1 MAADNEPTV
10 SPTDSLEDRLRA
22 QVAREG
28 ERTVALR
35 SAALLGGGYEGEA
48 FLLTVGGEHAEG
60 ILNGAPSLY
69 WPELWGARALL
80 YVWDDDAADA
90 VIAGLANASWR
101 VREMCARVCT
111 ERVLGGQKKLARL
124 TTDAHPRVRAAGARA
139 LLAVALAGTASGR
152 DEKGEFAA
160 SVEQTLTA
168 MLRDPDRDVRRA
180 AQQSAD
186 ALRAA
191 RAQAD

>member
-1 MAADNEPTV
+1 MASHSEPAV
-10 SPTDSLEDRLRA
+10 VLTDPLEERLRA

-35 SAALLGGGYEGEA
+35 AAALLGGGYEGES
-48 FLLTVGGEHAEG
+48 FLLVVGGEHADG
-60 ILNGAPSLY
+60 VLKGAPSLY

-80 YVWDDDAADA
+80 YVWDDAAADA
-90 VIAGLANASWR
+90 VVAGLANPAWR

-111 ERVLGGQKKLARL
+111 ERILGGQKKLARL
-124 TTDAHPRVRAAGARA
+124 TTDEHPRVRAAGARA
-139 LLAVALAGTASGR
+139 LVAVASAGIASGR

-160 SVEQTLTA
+160 SVEQTLTT
-168 MLRDPDRDVRRA
+168 MLRDPDREVRRT

-186 ALRAA
+186 ALTAA
-191 RAQAD
+191 RG

>member
-1 MAADNEPTV
+1 MARDNEPIVTL
-10 SPTDSLEDRLRA
+10 TDSLEERLSA

-35 SAALLGGGYEGEA
+35 SAALLKGGYEGES
-48 FLLTVGGEHAEG
+48 FLLTVGGEHAAG
-60 ILNGAPSLY
+60 VLKGAPSLY

-80 YVWDDDAADA
+80 YVWDDEAADA
-90 VIAGLANASWR
+90 VTAGLANASWR
-101 VREMCARVCT
+101 VREMCARVCA

-124 TTDAHPRVRAAGARA
+124 TTDEYPRVRSAGARA
-139 LLAVALAGTASGR
+139 LVAAALAGMASGR

-160 SVEQTLTA
+160 SVEGTLTA

-180 AQQSAD
+180 AQQATD
-186 ALRAA
+186 ALRSA
-191 RAQAD
+191 RA

>member
-1 MAADNEPTV
+1 MARDNEPTV
-10 SPTDSLEDRLRA
+10 ILTDPLEERLRA

-28 ERTVALR
+28 ERAVALR
-35 SAALLGGGYEGEA
+35 SAALLSGGYEGEA
-48 FLLTVGGEHAEG
+48 FLLTVGGEHAAG
-60 ILNGAPSLY
+60 VLQGAPSLY

-80 YVWDDDAADA
+80 YVWDEAAADA
-90 VIAGLANASWR
+90 VTAGLANPSWR

-124 TTDAHPRVRAAGARA
+124 TTDEHPRVRAAGARA
-139 LLAVALAGTASGR
+139 LVAAALAGISSGR
-152 DEKGEFAA
+152 DAKGEFAS
-160 SVEQTLTA
+160 SVEGTLTA

-180 AQQSAD
+180 VQQAAD

-191 RAQAD
+191 RSA

>member
-1 MAADNEPTV
+1 MASDSEPTV
-10 SPTDSLEDRLRA
+10 ILTDPLEERLRA

-35 SAALLGGGYEGEA
+35 SAALLTGGYEGES
-48 FLLTVGGEHAEG
+48 FLLVVGGEHADG
-60 ILNGAPSLY
+60 VLKGAPSLY

-80 YVWDDDAADA
+80 YVWDDEAADA
-90 VIAGLANASWR
+90 VVAGLANSSWR

-124 TTDAHPRVRAAGARA
+124 TTDEHPRVRSAGARA
-139 LLAVALAGTASGR
+139 LLAVATAGIRSGR
-152 DEKGEFAA
+152 DEKGEFAS

-168 MLRDPDRDVRRA
+168 MLRDPDRDVKRA
-180 AQQSAD
+180 AQQAIDS
-186 ALRAA
+186 LRSA
-191 RAQAD
+191 RA

>member
-1 MAADNEPTV
+1 MARDNEPTV
-10 SPTDSLEDRLRA
+10 TLTDPLEERLRA

-28 ERTVALR
+28 ERVVALR
-35 SAALLGGGYEGEA
+35 SAALLTGGYEGES

-60 ILNGAPSLY
+60 ILQGAPSLY

-80 YVWDDDAADA
+80 YVWDDAAADA
-90 VIAGLANASWR
+90 VTAGLANPSWR
-101 VREMCARVCT
+101 VREMCARVCA

-139 LLAVALAGTASGR
+139 LVAAAVAGMSSGR

-160 SVEQTLTA
+160 SVDGTLTG

-180 AQQSAD
+180 AQQAADVLREARSA
-186 ALRAA
+186 
-191 RAQAD
+191 

>member
-1 MAADNEPTV
+1 M
-10 SPTDSLEDRLRA
+10 RA

-28 ERTVALR
+28 ERNVARR
-35 SAALLGGGYEGEA
+35 SAALLTGGYEGES

-60 ILNGAPSLY
+60 ILKGAPSLY

-80 YVWDDDAADA
+80 YVWDDDAAEA
-90 VIAGLANASWR
+90 VTAGLANTSWR
-101 VREMCARVCT
+101 VREMCARVCA
-111 ERVLGGQKKLARL
+111 ERLLGGQKKLTRL

-139 LLAVALAGTASGR
+139 LSAVAVAGTSSGR
-152 DEKGEFAA
+152 DGKGEFAA

-186 ALRAA
+186 AVRSA
-191 RAQAD
+191 RS

>member
-1 MAADNEPTV
+1 MTPDSEPPVTL
-10 SPTDSLEDRLRA
+10 SDSLEDRLRA

-35 SAALLGGGYEGEA
+35 SAALLTGGYEGES
-48 FLLTVGGEHAEG
+48 FLLTVGGEHADG
-60 ILNGAPSLY
+60 ILKGAPSLY

-80 YVWDDDAADA
+80 YVWDDDAAEA
-90 VIAGLANASWR
+90 VTAGLANASWR
-101 VREMCARVCT
+101 VREMCARVCA
-111 ERVLGGQKKLARL
+111 ERLLGGQKKLARL
-124 TTDAHPRVRAAGARA
+124 TTDEHPRVRAAGARA
-139 LLAVALAGTASGR
+139 LSAVAVAGTTSGR

-168 MLRDPDRDVRRA
+168 MLRDPDRDVRRV

-186 ALRAA
+186 ALRSA
-191 RAQAD
+191 RG

>member
-1 MAADNEPTV
+1 MARDNEPTV
-10 SPTDSLEDRLRA
+10 TLTDPLEERLRA

-28 ERTVALR
+28 ERVVALR
-35 SAALLGGGYEGEA
+35 SAALLTGGYEGES
-48 FLLTVGGEHAEG
+48 FLLTVGGEHADG
-60 ILNGAPSLY
+60 ILKGAPSLY

-90 VIAGLANASWR
+90 VIAGLANSSWR
-101 VREMCARVCT
+101 VREMCARVCA

-139 LLAVALAGTASGR
+139 LVAAAVAGTTSGR

-160 SVEQTLTA
+160 SVEGTLTA

-180 AQQSAD
+180 AQQAAD
-186 ALRAA
+186 TLRAA
-191 RAQAD
+191 RSSS